1 MKLVEE
7 ILRRGTYACGTLC
20 ANRYPDRY
28 KAKRGGQ
35 MQGIKLK
42 PGEKRQ
48 LQKGTM
54 LLTVWYDKRQVA
66 ILSSNCNRNEQ
77 TTVQRCT
84 KETPHVK
91 DVKIPAAI
99 HCTPN

>member
-1 MKLVEE
+1 
-7 ILRRGTYACGTLC
+7 
-20 ANRYPDRY
+20 
-28 KAKRGGQ
+28 
-35 MQGIKLK
+35 MQGTKVK

-77 TTVQRCT
+77 TTVERCT
-84 KETPHVK
+84 KEAPHVK

-99 HCTPN
+99 H

>member
-1 MKLVEE
+1 
-7 ILRRGTYACGTLC
+7 
-20 ANRYPDRY
+20 
-28 KAKRGGQ
+28 

-66 ILSSNCNRNEQ
+66 VLSSICNPNEQ
-77 TTVQRCT
+77 TTVQRRT
-84 KETPHVK
+84 KEAPMSRMSRFQLQSTDTTTAWV
-91 DVKIPAAI
+91 VL
-99 HCTPN
+99 T

>member
-1 MKLVEE
+1 MHQFPFFPHPLPVLGGVGLD
-7 ILRRGTYACGTLC
+7 IDRRI
-20 ANRYPDRY
+20 
-28 KAKRGGQ
+28 
-35 MQGIKLK
+35 MQGTKVK

-77 TTVQRCT
+77 TTVERCT
-84 KETPHVK
+84 KEAPHVK

-99 HCTPN
+99 H